1 MPQKSFDSAL
11 QIKPRE
17 VANKSSKDNLTK
29 AIQMALAIESE
40 PVRRNTNTFNQNRYA
55 AVRTIDDYE
64 ALKDRARA
72 IKERAIDQME
82 SSVKALQ
89 AAIEARGGHFYLAK
103 NAAEAN
109 AYIREVCR
117 NHGAKLVVKSK
128 SITSEEIK
136 LNPVLEAAGI
146 EVAETDLA
154 EFILQ
159 VADEQPSHIVAPAIH
174 RSRERISQLFTETF
188 HPEEPLETGEDLT
201 RFAREI
207 LRQKFLTADVGIS
220 GANIIAAETGTIVL
234 VENEGNIR
242 MVTQAPSVHIAIAGV
257 EKLVPHWEDLWPFIE
272 LLAPSG
278 TGQPLSQ
285 YTHILHPP
293 LKLRPFSFDGRPLK
307 KREFYL
313 VLVDNGRLK
322 MRDDPELKQALYCVR
337 CSACMNVCPVFQVL
351 GGHAFGGETY
361 SGGIGGAWEAGTG
374 TLLNARFSELCTG
387 CSRCVPQCPV
397 RIDIPWLNTVLHD
410 RLNQV
415 EDKHASAVFLGKLFG
430 SKGSDRS
437 APLEKQ
443 FFGNYA
449 AFAKIGS
456 AFAPLSDTV
465 SALSLV
471 RTAMEKTVGMH
482 HQRLLPKFQKNTFQK
497 QYLTWQKNRK
507 TDLQKEPHAPKIL
520 IFADI
525 YTNFLHPKSGMATV
539 RVLDSLGVA
548 VQISDVLPEGRAAL
562 SQGMIETAA
571 HRALSVARYL
581 EKRIEDGWTIVV
593 PEPSVLALFR
603 RDYKNLLKNN
613 DLFEKLRK
621 NSFGAVEYL
630 TQLFSRKKIY
640 PQAVFDVDQSP
651 FGKRLFYHGH
661 CQRKSL
667 NGILD
672 AIGLFKKIGFDTVVS
687 HVECCGMAGSFGYK
701 KEFYEVS
708 MRIGEELFRQILEA
722 DGDFPRTLVTSGI
735 SCRHQIEE
743 GVGRPVL
750 HPMEVL
756 EKVLK
761 R

>member
-1 MPQKSFDSAL
+1 MSQRQFDSAL

-29 AIQMALAIESE
+29 AIRMALAIESE
-40 PVRRNTNTFNQNRYA
+40 PVRLNTNTFNQNRYA
-55 AVRTIDDYE
+55 AVQTIGDYE
-64 ALKDRARA
+64 ELKDRARA
-72 IKERAIDQME
+72 IKEKAIEQIE
-82 SSVKALQ
+82 SSVAVLRK
-89 AAIEARGGHFYLAK
+89 AIEGRGGHFYLAK
-103 NAAEAN
+103 DAAEAN
-109 AYIREVCR
+109 AYIRDVCQK
-117 NHGAKLVVKSK
+117 HDAKLVVKSK

-174 RSRERISQLFTETF
+174 RSRERISKLFTETF
-188 HPEEPLETGEDLT
+188 HPKEPLETGEDLT

-207 LRQKFLTADVGIS
+207 LRKKFLTADVGIS

-242 MVTQAPSVHIAIAGV
+242 MVTQAPPVHIAIAGV
-257 EKLVPHWEDLWPFIE
+257 EKLVPRWKDLWPFIE

-293 LKLRPFSFDGRPLK
+293 LNLRPFSFDGRPPK

-313 VLVDNGRLK
+313 VLVDNGRFD

-351 GGHAFGGETY
+351 GGHAYGGETY

-410 RLNQV
+410 RLNQA
-415 EDKHASAVFLGKLFG
+415 EGKTAPAAFFGKLFG
-430 SKGSDRS
+430 SEGRDQS
-437 APLEKQ
+437 ASLEKQ

-449 AFAKIGS
+449 SFAKMGS
-456 AFAPLSDTV
+456 AFAPLSNTV
-465 SALSLV
+465 SNLAPV
-471 RTAMEKTVGMH
+471 RTIMEKAVGMH
-482 HQRLLPKFQKNTFQK
+482 HQRLLPKFQKNTFRK
-497 QYLTWQKNRK
+497 QYLAWQKN
-507 TDLQKEPHAPKIL
+507 QKPNSKKKVNAPKLL

-525 YTNFLHPKSGMATV
+525 YTNFLHPESGMATV
-539 RVLDSLGVA
+539 RVLDSLGID
-548 VQISDVLPEGRAAL
+548 VQRSEVLPEGRAAL

-571 HRALSVARYL
+571 RRAMIVARYL
-581 EKRIEDGWTIVV
+581 EKEIDAGRTIVV

-603 RDYKNLLKNN
+603 RDYKNLLKNDN
-613 DLFEKLRK
+613 LFEKLQK

-630 TQLFSRKKIY
+630 TRIFSRKEISPKN
-640 PQAVFDVDQSP
+640 VFDAGQSP
-651 FGKRLFYHGH
+651 FGKRLFFHGH

-667 NGILD
+667 NGIMD
-672 AIGLFKKIGFDTVVS
+672 EVGLFKAIGFDVTTS
-687 HVECCGMAGSFGYK
+687 NVECCGMAGSFGYK
-701 KEFYEVS
+701 REFYNVS
-708 MRIGEELFRQILEA
+708 MRIGEELFRQIRKA
-722 DGDFPRTLVTSGI
+722 DGDSPRILVTSGI

-743 GVGRPVL
+743 GVGRHVF

-756 EKVLK
+756 EKVLA